1 MQRNDKRVKADESNE
16 ITNNNAYDND
26 DVLSKMS
33 NLGFICWIH
42 LFVPKNGTW
51 YIWLDYMYSN
61 VNY

>member
-33 NLGFICWIH
+33 NLGFIC
-42 LFVPKNGTW
+42 
-51 YIWLDYMYSN
+51 
-61 VNY
+61 